1 MSVGRSRKLIKRHVP
16 SGKDWGELLE
26 GFRSAWPI
34 IIVHHGDADVDAVEQ
49 IAVLACDG
57 QDEALSLSAPPVFE
71 VSLQWSNTRNATTYL
86 NLWDSCDADIVPV
99 SRFSKSEWRI

>member
-71 VSLQWSNTRNATTYL
+71 GFIAVEQHKECD
-86 NLWDSCDADIVPV
+86 NLPQPMGFVRCRYRSG
-99 SRFSKSEWRI
+99 E